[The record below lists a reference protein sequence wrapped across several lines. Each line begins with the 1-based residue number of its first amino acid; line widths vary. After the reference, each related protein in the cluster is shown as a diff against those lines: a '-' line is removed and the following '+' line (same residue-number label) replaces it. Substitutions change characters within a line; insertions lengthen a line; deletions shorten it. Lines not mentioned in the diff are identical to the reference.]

1 VDLGGNNKGK
11 IQSINLVP
19 PQNVDIESG
28 GWREP
33 IKAYKLDFNGQVA
46 LDKRFIYHVRMFPN
60 LDYTNG
66 KNFMG
71 LSPVSVAA
79 NIIIAQNNGY
89 LRLAQLLLKGAPPG
103 ILSKDTE
110 GPFDPGQSDAQRVN
124 MEKQWKRKYSNTEN
138 AFLPLFTTGKIAWQ
152 QIGISSMKDLQ
163 VLESSVAGMRV
174 LCRIWGIPPQAFG
187 DTEQSTYNNMNEA
200 KKAVYEDRIMPD
212 MTRRLEV
219 FNKILG
225 NDYYKKELRADYSE
239 VPCMQ
244 TDLKTKAEILGM
256 EKGQKTITVDEY
268 REGMGRAPLDED
280 QRIEL
285 RVDEEPEENVLF

>member
-1 VDLGGNNKGK
+1 
-11 IQSINLVP
+11 
-19 PQNVDIESG
+19 
-28 GWREP
+28 
-33 IKAYKLDFNGQVA
+33 
-46 LDKRFIYHVRMFPN
+46 
-60 LDYTNG
+60 
-66 KNFMG
+66 
-71 LSPVSVAA
+71 
-79 NIIIAQNNGY
+79 
-89 LRLAQLLLKGAPPG
+89 
-103 ILSKDTE
+103 
-110 GPFDPGQSDAQRVN
+110 
-124 MEKQWKRKYSNTEN
+124 
-138 AFLPLFTTGKIAWQ
+138 
-152 QIGISSMKDLQ
+152 
-163 VLESSVAGMRV
+163 MRV